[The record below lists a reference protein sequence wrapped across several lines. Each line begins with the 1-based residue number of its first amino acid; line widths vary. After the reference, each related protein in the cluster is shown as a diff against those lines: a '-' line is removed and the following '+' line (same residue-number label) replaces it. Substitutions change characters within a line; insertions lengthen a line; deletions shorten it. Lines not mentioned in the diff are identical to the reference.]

1 MNELLGGHPVLWV
14 LGHEAWHFV
23 LSLSLSLALLL
34 VARYQKRATFL
45 HSVLISGRTN
55 LTSYFVLSVS
65 LALVWH
71 TILDIAPVAYGIR
84 FWW

>member
-1 MNELLGGHPVLWV
+1 MNELLGGQTLRWA

-23 LSLSLSLALLL
+23 LSLSLSLGLLWA
-34 VARYQKRATFL
+34 ARYLKRATFL
-45 HSVLISGRTN
+45 RSVLISTHT
-55 LTSYFVLSVS
+55 TSMSFFVLSVS

-71 TILDIAPVAYGIR
+71 TILDIQVVAYGIR